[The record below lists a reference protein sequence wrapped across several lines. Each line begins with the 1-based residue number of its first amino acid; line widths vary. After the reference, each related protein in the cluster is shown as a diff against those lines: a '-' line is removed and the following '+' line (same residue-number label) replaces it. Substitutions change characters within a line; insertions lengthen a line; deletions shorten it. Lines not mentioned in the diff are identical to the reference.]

1 MIKVGYKILIVEDD
15 EYCLETSKNILQ
27 DEHYRVYIHSEGSG
41 AVEKAKEIKADAVM
55 LDIMMP
61 GIDGFSV
68 CQLLKEDPETR
79 NIPIIMV
86 TAKTEGEALK
96 KAFELGAFD

>member
-1 MIKVGYKILIVEDD
+1 MGYKILIVEDD
-15 EYCLETSKNILQ
+15 EYCLETLKNILQ
-27 DEHYRVYIHSEGSG
+27 DENYRVYIHSEGSG

-68 CQLLKEDPETR
+68 CQLLKERSGNQEYPYNHGYSKNR
-79 NIPIIMV
+79 RRG
-86 TAKTEGEALK
+86 TEKGL
-96 KAFELGAFD
+96 